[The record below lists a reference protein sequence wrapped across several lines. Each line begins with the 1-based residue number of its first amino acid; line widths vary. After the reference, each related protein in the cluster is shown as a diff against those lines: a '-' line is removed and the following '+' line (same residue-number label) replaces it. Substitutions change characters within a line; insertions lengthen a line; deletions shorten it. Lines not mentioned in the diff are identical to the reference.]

1 MARVYFDDGSW
12 IDTTDDGTTYAANT
26 AGVVVSKLEADGDYF
41 RAPGYWTDAR
51 EAAKLEAYVPA
62 PNGDTR
68 PWWERVAEY
77 GLTRAI
83 DNQFGPPAAN
93 KTTAPAT
100 FAGQNGKTYSQVG
113 STSGS
118 ASSSGGIG
126 QILVLAAAAFAFL
139 G

>member
-1 MARVYFDDGSW
+1 
-12 IDTTDDGTTYAANT
+12 
-26 AGVVVSKLEADGDYF
+26 
-41 RAPGYWTDAR
+41 
-51 EAAKLEAYVPA
+51 
-62 PNGDTR
+62 
-68 PWWERVAEY
+68 VAEY

-83 DNQFGPPAAN
+83 DNQFGPPASN

-113 STSGS
+113 STAGS
-118 ASSSGGIG
+118 ASNSGGIG